1 MSIRLSRMMEL
12 VSQAEKEG
20 VTLAAMVTREMSVEE
35 MELAQDVL
43 AAHLSENY
51 AKIEKFMAEVTM
63 PSMEELLSKRNEL
76 SSQIDLE
83 PLNVL
88 SDEE

>member
-1 MSIRLSRMMEL
+1 MEL

>member
-35 MELAQDVL
+35 MELAQDL
-43 AAHLSENY
+43 CLPH
-51 AKIEKFMAEVTM
+51 T
-63 PSMEELLSKRNEL
+63 
-76 SSQIDLE
+76 
-83 PLNVL
+83 
-88 SDEE
+88 